1 MFVQL
6 PRLSDAST
14 AVVEGHSVTVELVA
28 DADDILFFF
37 FFLRN
42 LEPETYR
49 SRMLPS
55 SFLRKIQV

>member
-6 PRLSDAST
+6 PRHSDAST

-37 FFLRN
+37 FF
-42 LEPETYR
+42 
-49 SRMLPS
+49 
-55 SFLRKIQV
+55 F